1 MAGSRSKITKPDE
14 DVKGV
19 SSAAVEGDSV
29 TLALAH
35 PISRPEDKR
44 YLGLPEDGEYGPGDQ
59 VTVNKNGA
67 QSLISA
73 GMVQVDVGDPEAV
86 RRALGEDVDD
96 DEDGAEQVAATATG
110 TNTASAGSPSGAKPS
125 GSGSGS

>member
-1 MAGSRSKITKPDE
+1 MAGSRNKSTTTAE

-19 SSAAVEGDSV
+19 SRAASEGDSV
-29 TLALAH
+29 TLTLAH

-44 YLGLPEDGEYGPGDQ
+44 YLGLPEDEDYGPGEQ

-73 GMVQVDVGDPEAV
+73 GMAAVDVGDPVAV
-86 RRALGEDVDD
+86 RKALGEDVDD

-110 TNTASAGSPSGAKPS
+110 TNTGSAGSPSSAKPAS
-125 GSGSGS
+125 GS